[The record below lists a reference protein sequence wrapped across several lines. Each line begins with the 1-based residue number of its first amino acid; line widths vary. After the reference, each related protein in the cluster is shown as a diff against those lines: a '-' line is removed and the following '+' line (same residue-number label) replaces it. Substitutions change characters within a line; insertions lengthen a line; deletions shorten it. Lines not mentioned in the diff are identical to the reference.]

1 MNLSIGE
8 MLFIFFLALIVFGPK
23 KMPEIGRQIGKALA
37 EFKRASNEFKSQ
49 LENEMRQ
56 IEIEEALK
64 KEQAALTPA
73 PLPPEGTVAAGSVEA
88 ETNWSGE
95 YASSPAPESPVDPVA
110 TDSEPSHPAVAEETP
125 MPSILPPGAV
135 AGNGEAGE
143 LPSSAASTAAN
154 AANGEN
160 HRSEANAQSPGVRSA
175 PAANVGVNSEIVQ
188 GGNA

>member
-37 EFKRASNEFKSQ
+37 EFRRASNEFKSQ

-64 KEQAALTPA
+64 KEQAAFTPA
-73 PLPPEGTVAAGSVEA
+73 ALPPEGTVAAGSVEP

-95 YASSPAPESPVDPVA
+95 NASSPAPESPVHPVA
-110 TDSEPSHPAVAEETP
+110 TDSEPSHPAIAEEAP

-135 AGNGEAGE
+135 PGNGEAAE
-143 LPSSAASTAAN
+143 LPSSAAGTAAN
-154 AANGEN
+154 AANGGNHTSGEN
-160 HRSEANAQSPGVRSA
+160 PESPGVPSA
-175 PAANVGVNSEIVQ
+175 PAANVGVKPEIVQ

>member
-37 EFKRASNEFKSQ
+37 EFRRASTEFKSQ

-73 PLPPEGTVAAGSVEA
+73 SLPPEGTVAAGSIA
-88 ETNWSGE
+88 ADTNWSGE
-95 YASSPAPESPVDPVA
+95 HTSSPAPESSLYPVA
-110 TDSEPSHPAVAEETP
+110 ADSEPSHPAMAEEAP

-135 AGNGEAGE
+135 AGNGETAE
-143 LPSSAASTAAN
+143 LPSSPASPAAD
-154 AANGEN
+154 AANGRN
-160 HRSEANAQSPGVRSA
+160 HMSGANPQSPGIPSA
-175 PAANVGVNSEIVQ
+175 PAGNVGVKSEIVQ